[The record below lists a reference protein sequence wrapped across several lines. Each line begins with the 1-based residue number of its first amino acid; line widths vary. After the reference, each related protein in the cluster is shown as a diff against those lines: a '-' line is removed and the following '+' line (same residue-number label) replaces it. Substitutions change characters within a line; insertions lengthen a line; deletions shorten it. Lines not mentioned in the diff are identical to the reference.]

1 MQPFFVI
8 DEGYVPSIAV
18 YFLFFGVD
26 FVSTLATT
34 GTLSSIQFLH
44 DICPKWLP
52 FAAYHIHFA
61 VLLTSQAVS
70 AQAEDLLAAEA
81 LQSEARAASSPP
93 MTGDEESS
101 KTMAF
106 LWAEKDALVTSNCPR
121 IHFSCLEPVS
131 CVTFATGD
139 C

>member
-1 MQPFFVI
+1 MQPFFVS
-8 DEGYVPSIAV
+8 DESYVPSIAV
-18 YFLFFGVD
+18 YLFFCVD

-81 LQSEARAASSPP
+81 LQSAARAASSPP

-101 KTMAF
+101 KTMVS

-121 IHFSCLEPVS
+121 IHFSCLELVS

>member
-1 MQPFFVI
+1 M
-8 DEGYVPSIAV
+8 
-18 YFLFFGVD
+18 D

-44 DICPKWLP
+44 DICLKWLP

-81 LQSEARAASSPP
+81 LQRAARAAASSSPT
-93 MTGDEESS
+93 TGEEESS
-101 KTMAF
+101 NSMVS
-106 LWAEKDALVTSNCPR
+106 LWAGKNALV
-121 IHFSCLEPVS
+121 IAQGFMFLL
-131 CVTFATGD
+131 
-139 C
+139 

>member
-18 YFLFFGVD
+18 YLFFGVD

-81 LQSEARAASSPP
+81 LQSAARAASSPP

-106 LWAEKDALVTSNCPR
+106 LWAEKDALVTS
-121 IHFSCLEPVS
+121 HFPQGFIFPALNLSHV
-131 CVTFATGD
+131 
-139 C
+139 

>member
-18 YFLFFGVD
+18 YLFFGVD
-26 FVSTLATT
+26 FFSTLATT
-34 GTLSSIQFLH
+34 GTLSCIQFLH

-101 KTMAF
+101 KTMVS

>member
-18 YFLFFGVD
+18 YLFFGVD

-101 KTMAF
+101 KTMVS

>member
-18 YFLFFGVD
+18 YLFFCVD

-44 DICPKWLP
+44 DICLKWLP

-81 LQSEARAASSPP
+81 LQSAARAASWSP

-101 KTMAF
+101 KTMVS
-106 LWAEKDALVTSNCPR
+106 LWTEKDALVTSNCPQGF
-121 IHFSCLEPVS
+121 IFPALNLSHV
-131 CVTFATGD
+131 
-139 C
+139 

>member
-18 YFLFFGVD
+18 YLFFGVD

-44 DICPKWLP
+44 DVCPKWLP

-81 LQSEARAASSPP
+81 LQSAARAASPPP

-101 KTMAF
+101 KTMVS